1 MSIDNVEQNKRH
13 DATEERLD
21 IVEKTIENLAPVPGN
36 ITADLEDIKAENDR
50 NIWYESPPI
59 KMNIIN

>member
-21 IVEKTIENLAPVPGN
+21 IVEETIENLVPVPGN

-50 NIWYESPPI
+50 NI
-59 KMNIIN
+59 